1 MSLPPSSG
9 YASAEIGEVTGY
21 IPVRWIHILTAVTKR
36 LIDIDDD
43 LLDRARVALGAESIS
58 ATVRQALERVSQAD
72 PGASYLDALA
82 TLSDLDPAE
91 RSAAWRTG
99 ER

>member
-1 MSLPPSSG
+1 ML
-9 YASAEIGEVTGY
+9 
-21 IPVRWIHILTAVTKR
+21 RRMTKR

-43 LLDRARVALGAESIS
+43 LLDRARVALGADSIS
-58 ATVRQALERVSQAD
+58 ATVRQALEHVSEAD
-72 PGASYLDALA
+72 PGAAYLDALA
-82 TLSDLDPAE
+82 ALPDLDPAH

>member
-1 MSLPPSSG
+1 MTS
-9 YASAEIGEVTGY
+9 Y
-21 IPVRWIHILTAVTKR
+21 ISPHSPHILRQVTKR

-43 LLDRARVALGAESIS
+43 LLDRARVALGADSIS

-82 TLSDLDPAE
+82 ALSDLDPAD

>member
-1 MSLPPSSG
+1 MT
-9 YASAEIGEVTGY
+9 VY
-21 IPVRWIHILTAVTKR
+21 ISIWSTHILRRVTKR

-82 TLSDLDPAE
+82 ALSDLDPAD

>member
-1 MSLPPSSG
+1 M
-9 YASAEIGEVTGY
+9 TGY
-21 IPVRWIHILTAVTKR
+21 ISIRSSHILPRVTKR

-72 PGASYLDALA
+72 PGESYLDALA
-82 TLSDLDPAE
+82 TLSDLDPAD

>member
-1 MSLPPSSG
+1 MTS
-9 YASAEIGEVTGY
+9 Y
-21 IPVRWIHILTAVTKR
+21 IPIRPPHILRRVTKR

-43 LLDRARVALGAESIS
+43 LLDRARVALGTDSIS

-82 TLSDLDPAE
+82 TLSDLDPTD
-91 RSAAWRTG
+91 RSAAWRTA